1 MPAPAPRCLLGVDI
15 GGTFTDLVA
24 FNLEDGQI
32 TLSKSSST
40 PNDLT
45 EGIRSCLVKSGVP
58 LTEVATFFHGTTQV
72 INTVIEKTG
81 AKTGLVTT
89 AGFRDVLEIGR
100 ANRPQ
105 NYNLFYQKPTP
116 LVPRH
121 LRFEVEERM
130 TPDGEVLVPLTEES
144 VEAVIDAARRH
155 GLEAVAVCLLHAYAN
170 PRHEEQ
176 VRAALSAALPG
187 VYICESSDIV
197 REWREFE
204 RTSTT
209 VMNAYVGPR
218 VERYVARLEAMNGSL
233 GFRGSF
239 LIMQSNGGVMTS
251 DAARRF
257 PVSMVESGPVAGVIG
272 AAYLSTQL
280 DEPFLIA
287 FDMGGTTAKASLI
300 EHGIPKTT
308 PIYYLGGYADGYP
321 LQLPV
326 IEVVEVGTGGGSIA
340 WIDETGAL
348 KVGPRSAGAEPGPVC
363 YGKGGGE
370 PTVTDANVA
379 LGRVDA
385 ARFLGGEM
393 PLEAAQAKAAI
404 RERIAAPFG
413 LEVEE
418 AAAGILTIAESNM
431 SLAVRAITIEKGY
444 DPRDFALMVFGGAG
458 PMHALSLAREL
469 AIPRVIIPTMPA
481 HFSALGMVLTDLRRD
496 FVRTCVRPFSGD
508 AFQDLNALLTELKEE
523 GRNWLRAEGVAPK
536 NIACAAFLDLRYVGQ
551 EYAVTTPLG
560 GDTITPEHRDRTRA
574 EFDRLYEVRYGHSFS
589 EVPVEVV
596 NARVIALGKGQK
608 PAFAKLP
615 GRGGPAAAAPIKA
628 ARRFVYYPGLGFVEC
643 PIYDRRSL
651 LGGDRFT
658 GPAIVEEYASTLVLG
673 PGDAA
678 EVNEFGYIVVH
689 VEGAA

>member
-1 MPAPAPRCLLGVDI
+1 MSAPAPRCLLGVDI

-40 PNDLT
+40 PHDLT

-58 LTEVATFFHGTTQV
+58 LAEVATFFHGTTQV

-130 TPDGEVLVPLTEES
+130 TPDGEVLVPLAEES
-144 VEAVIDAARRH
+144 VAAVIEAIRRH
-155 GLEAVAVCLLHAYAN
+155 GLQAVAVCLLHAYAN
-170 PRHEEQ
+170 PRHEERL
-176 VRAALSAALPG
+176 RAVLSAALPG
-187 VYICESSDIV
+187 VYICVSSDIV

-204 RTSTT
+204 RSSTT
-209 VMNAYVGPR
+209 VMNAYVGPP
-218 VERYVARLEAMNGSL
+218 VERYVAGLEAMNGSL

-239 LIMQSNGGVMTS
+239 LIMQSNGGVMTA

-280 DEPFLIA
+280 NEPFLIA

-308 PIYYLGGYADGYP
+308 PIYYLGGYAAGYP

-340 WIDETGAL
+340 WVDETGAL

-363 YGKGGGE
+363 YGKGGDE
-370 PTVTDANVA
+370 PTVTDANVV

-393 PLEAAQAKAAI
+393 PLEAARAEAAI

-413 LEVEE
+413 LDVEE
-418 AAAGILTIAESNM
+418 AAAGIITIAESNM

-444 DPRDFALMVFGGAG
+444 DPRDFALMAFGGAG
-458 PMHALSLAREL
+458 PMHALSLARDL

-496 FVRTCVRPFSGD
+496 FVRTCVRPFSGN

-523 GRNWLRAEGVAPK
+523 GRNWLRAEGVAPA
-536 NIACAAFLDLRYVGQ
+536 NVACAAFLDLRYVGQ
-551 EYAVTTPLG
+551 EYAVTTPLS
-560 GDTITPEHRDRTRA
+560 DHTITPEHRDRTRA

-596 NARVIALGKGQK
+596 NARVVALGRGQK

-615 GRGGPAAAAPIKA
+615 QRGGPAAAAPPDT
-628 ARRFVYYPGLGFVEC
+628 ARRPVYYPGLGFVAC
-643 PIYDRRSL
+643 PIYDRRTL
-651 LGGDRFT
+651 LAGDRFT

-678 EVNEFGYIVVH
+678 QVNEFGYIVVH
-689 VEGAA
+689 VQGVA